1 MKRRLEL
8 QQGLHPLLRA
18 PEVAAA
24 GVHHRATATHT
35 GVDDAPLPRHRQELQ
50 HPIAVLLRARAQR
63 RPVHPGRPAGQ
74 LLHRAAK
81 GRLPG
86 PAALRRPQQ
95 EGKGADA
102 RELQRPR
109 RAPAAGAET
118 SATNGPPCT
127 RPAPRFA
134 RPQRPPRPGV
144 GLSSARTASR
154 PAPLRA
160 WAFRATAG
168 CVALRRSASFLG
180 CKIHQK
186 LCKVCKSQAE
196 SRVFR
201 ALPCPTNLQP
211 SFKACKACS
220 GASETSFFSP

>member
-18 PEVAAA
+18 HEVAAA

-95 EGKGADA
+95 EGKGAHA
-102 RELQRPR
+102 RALQRPR

-118 SATNGPPCT
+118 SATNGPLC
-127 RPAPRFA
+127 AP
-134 RPQRPPRPGV
+134 
-144 GLSSARTASR
+144 
-154 PAPLRA
+154 
-160 WAFRATAG
+160 FRAPSTAAAAG
-168 CVALRRSASFLG
+168 RGDVELEDRLPARSAQGLGIPGHRGVRGVEAKRLLPRMQNPPKAMQSLQESSRITSFPG
-180 CKIHQK
+180 
-186 LCKVCKSQAE
+186 S
-196 SRVFR
+196 SM
-201 ALPCPTNLQP
+201 PYQP
-211 SFKACKACS
+211 SAKLQSLQSLLRCLRN
-220 GASETSFFSP
+220 